1 MNKIKHFTWQAIM
14 ERIAHFD
21 KSKKYYG
28 VPRGGSYIA
37 AMLNPVDTPEEAD
50 VIIDDLIDSGETRD
64 KYASLYPNKPFV
76 GLVDKQLEGITDWI
90 SFPWEKQDESEVE
103 SNVKRIIQH
112 FDDGNREGLRDTP
125 RRYVKF
131 LREFLSPAE
140 FKFTTFDAEG
150 TDEMVLVKD
159 IEFHSL
165 CEHHL
170 APFFGK
176 GHVAYIPNKRIVGI
190 SKLARC
196 LDWYAR
202 GMQNQERI
210 TKQVAERLMEELDPI
225 GVAVVLE
232 AHHTCMSMRGIKK
245 QQSMTMTSCM
255 KGIFKE
261 DINARNEFL
270 KLIGK

>member
-1 MNKIKHFTWQAIM
+1 MNKETHLTWHQVQVLL
-14 ERIAHFD
+14 EKYD
-21 KSKKYYG
+21 KTLRYYG
-28 VPRGGSYIA
+28 VPRGGAYIS

-50 VIIDDLIDSGETRD
+50 ILIDDIIDSGETME
-64 KYASLYPNKPFV
+64 KYKALYPSKPFHA
-76 GLVDKQLEGITDWI
+76 LIDKRIDTQLGWVR
-90 SFPWEKQDESEVE
+90 FPWEEQGASEVE
-103 SNVKRIIQH
+103 ANVKRVIQY
-112 FDDGNREGLRDTP
+112 FDNGNREGLKDTP
-125 RRYVKF
+125 KRYVKF

-140 FKFTTFDAEG
+140 FNFTTFDAEG
-150 TDEMVLVKD
+150 TDEIVLVKD

-210 TKQVAERLMEELDPI
+210 TKQVAERLMHELDPI
-225 GVAVVLE
+225 GVAVILE

-245 QQSMTMTSCM
+245 QQSMTVTSCM
-255 KGIFKE
+255 KGIFKTE
-261 DINARNEFL
+261 INARNEL
-270 KLIGK
+270 MKLIKS

>member
-1 MNKIKHFTWQAIM
+1 MIAKKITWADIQ
-14 ERIAHFD
+14 ERISAYPKD
-21 KSKKYYG
+21 KKYYG

-37 AMLNPVDTPEEAD
+37 AMLNPVDNPEEAD
-50 VIIDDLIDSGETRD
+50 IIVDDLIDSGETRD
-64 KYASLYPNKPFV
+64 KYCMKYPDKPFIA
-76 GLVDKQLEGITDWI
+76 LIDKQAEGITEWV

-112 FDDGNREGLRDTP
+112 FDNGNREGLQETP

-131 LREFLSPAE
+131 LKEFLSPAE
-140 FKFTTFDAEG
+140 FKFTTFDAEN
-150 TDEMVLVKD
+150 TDEIILVKD

-176 GHVAYIPNKRIVGI
+176 GHVAYIPDKRIVGI

-202 GMQNQERI
+202 RMQNQERI
-210 TKQVAERLMEELDPI
+210 TTQVAERLMHELQPI

-245 QQSMTMTSCM
+245 QQSMTITSCM
-255 KGIFKE
+255 KGTFKT

-270 KLIGK
+270 KLIRS